1 MCLNVCVLYFPTD
14 KSVIKYL
21 CYLATRD
28 IETGTSMSAGNLRSE
43 LLRNTCNQRQGCYAA
58 ILEEGGFQ

>member
-28 IETGTSMSAGNLRSE
+28 IETGTSMSDGNLRSE